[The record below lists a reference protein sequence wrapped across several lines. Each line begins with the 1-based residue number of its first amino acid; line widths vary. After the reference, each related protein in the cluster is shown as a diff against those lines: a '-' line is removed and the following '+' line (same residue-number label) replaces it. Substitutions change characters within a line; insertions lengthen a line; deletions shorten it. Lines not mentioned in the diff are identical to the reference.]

1 MKDKI
6 NGMVKYI
13 FDAISDK
20 SHAYYSTINN
30 LIDYNEKIR
39 VNMLAYYSTSCL
51 GKIVYITAVYKK

>member
-13 FDAISDK
+13 FNAISDK

-30 LIDYNEKIR
+30 LIDYNDKIR
-39 VNMLAYYSTSCL
+39 VNMLAYYSTSC
-51 GKIVYITAVYKK
+51 